1 MKYSKLNKNNYEIIR
16 DDGNTM
22 RIAVLNNLS
31 NYNINNILIIDNE
44 LWLIT
49 GCGGSYVNTL
59 DLTKIEEKEFTE
71 EITLILKESEYNKI
85 KRNDERIED
94 TILSIIEKFVPE
106 TKTNKISEKEFEE
119 KLEDIKIARV
129 KKVLNTKLIKE
140 RVKEL
145 KISLRYIGFEIGVL
159 PTTFIENV
167 HNKLK
172 KGISLTDTQ
181 LYQMANILN
190 LTFDEMVI
198 DKIEEI

>member
-1 MKYSKLNKNNYEIIR
+1 MKYSKLNKNNYEVIR

>member
-1 MKYSKLNKNNYEIIR
+1 MKYSKLNKNNYEVIR

-159 PTTFIENV
+159 PTTFIDNV

>member
-198 DKIEEI
+198 DKIEEV